1 MEISALDFFLINI
14 LSYIGGL
21 GTGLLVC
28 CKHKDKFMTRSRS
41 LETITNSQ
49 YNHHRHNMRDDPEN
63 EIVVAS
69 APTAPMA
76 PVLSPQKKTLHVTLE

>member
-28 CKHKDKFMTRSRS
+28 CKHKDKFMNNNNNTR
-41 LETITNSQ
+41 EHDHFQISQ
-49 YNHHRHNMRDDPEN
+49 PYTPPPQADV
-63 EIVVAS
+63 IAS
-69 APTAPMA
+69 APP
-76 PVLSPQKKTLHVTLE
+76 PEQINKGVRITLE